1 MQEQW
6 YGCDWKSLR
15 SNLVK
20 LSIQV
25 IERFVEDKAPGGM
38 AAADIGELEARLHH
52 AVNDRIAG
60 DRLTMWS
67 HALPLCVGLAGLAD
81 NLAREIGSHE
91 GVSWQ
96 RRAGAMLKQH
106 FETARREILA
116 ADKETHAHRI
126 KTWERLDQIS
136 RKVARTRNDEG
147 RCTEAHFQAV
157 SDFVRVEYPRDKNLP
172 KKLSTIE
179 TYFWEFSDECVEVVS
194 SDATEQLPAA
204 EIADLFVDVGIPEL
218 GQAIYRLDE
227 VHRDVISFEY
237 ELELSGIRF
246 MTRNDLLVHHKLS
259 EQEYDHCV
267 AQGLSQLR
275 QGLELLLR

>member
-1 MQEQW
+1 MQEEW

-25 IERFVEDKAPGGM
+25 IERFVEDKGLSGM
-38 AAADIGELEARLHH
+38 VPADIGELEARLHH

-60 DRLTMWS
+60 DRLAMWS
-67 HALPLCVGLAGLAD
+67 HALPLCVGLADLAD
-81 NLAREIGSHE
+81 KLAREVGSQE

-96 RRAGAMLKQH
+96 RRVGAILKQH

-136 RKVARTRNDEG
+136 RKVARTKDQQV
-147 RCTEAHFQAV
+147 RCTEEHFQAV

-172 KKLSTIE
+172 RKLSTIE

-194 SDATEQLPAA
+194 RDGTEQLPVA

-218 GQAIYRLDE
+218 GQVIHRLDE

-237 ELELSGIRF
+237 ELELPGIRF
-246 MTRNDLLVHHKLS
+246 MTMKDLLAHHQLS

-267 AQGLSQLR
+267 AQGLSRLR